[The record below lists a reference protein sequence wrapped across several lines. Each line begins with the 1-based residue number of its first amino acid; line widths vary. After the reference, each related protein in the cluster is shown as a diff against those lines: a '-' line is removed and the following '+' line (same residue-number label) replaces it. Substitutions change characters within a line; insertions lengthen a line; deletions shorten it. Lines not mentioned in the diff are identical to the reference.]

1 MEEERRGGVQEKEK
15 EYVRGKTEKRKMG
28 KNRCEDRS
36 RHMEGKKTDRF
47 GFLVEEDE
55 ERMVVTSRSKCCCI
69 AHCRPTYSSR
79 PNPPPPLSLK
89 NIVQWGERGHLA
101 S

>member
-15 EYVRGKTEKRKMG
+15 EYVRGKIEKRKTD
-28 KNRCEDRS
+28 KNRRDRNG
-36 RHMEGKKTDRF
+36 HMEGKKAERF

-55 ERMVVTSRSKCCCI
+55 ERVVVTGRGKCCCI
-69 AHCRPTYSSR
+69 AHRRPTYSSG

>member
-1 MEEERRGGVQEKEK
+1 MQEKEK
-15 EYVRGKTEKRKMG
+15 EYVRGKIEKRKTG
-28 KNRCEDRS
+28 KNRREDRNG
-36 RHMEGKKTDRF
+36 HMEGKKAERF

-55 ERMVVTSRSKCCCI
+55 KRVVVTGRGKCCCI
-69 AHCRPTYSSR
+69 AHRRPTYSNG